1 MNNTYIFYIFLL
13 VINFFSQAQS
23 NYADGG
29 FDKEAM
35 DKIILES
42 SENNFMGNLSLF
54 QNGVEIY
61 NNSTGYKDRKNE
73 TLTDEKT
80 RFRIGSISKIFTA
93 VMIMQLIEENKLDL
107 NSRLSEFIPRV
118 KLSDQITIEQLL
130 SHKSGIFNYTEL
142 KNYYD
147 FHSDTLSLQQIVSK
161 FNDKRRKFK
170 PGKKYEYS
178 NSNYLLLTLILEQIE
193 EDTYANILKKRILV
207 PFELSNTYCCNNRYL
222 DDDAKSYYYANNE
235 WFDAENSNLEIASGA
250 GGITSNGYDVNRFLS
265 LLFSNQIISKKSVDL
280 MKPNALS
287 FEYGLGLDPI
297 PFFNIIG
304 TGHSGRIDAFLS
316 YSYYF
321 DQGGLS
327 LTYLS
332 NIYREDINNL
342 LISILSNYYRL
353 DYSDASSYNKYEIG
367 LDDLKR
373 FSGNY
378 IKRKLLSSAKIEII
392 NKYDSTLRIRIFGN
406 GIDEMEFGMNAIS
419 KNSFRSELLG
429 IEVIFDVENN
439 ILIAQEL
446 SKSEYVRYS
455 KRLSPSRDIVDY
467 IRDLFQSPKK
477 IIRFIIGFVVT
488 PFLTSIILKLIFVK
502 ISYST
507 PAFSISPAPSIY
519 WNVVDLIVAL
529 WNFVFLFSVPALF
542 ILSKMKIA
550 KPWSPWTINM
560 CFCVEYYIAL
570 MCMNV
575 TFNLGQSVF

>member
-1 MNNTYIFYIFLL
+1 MNNIYILYIFLL

-23 NYADGG
+23 NYTDGG

-35 DKIILES
+35 DKIILKS

-222 DDDAKSYYYANNE
+222 DDDAKSYYYANDE

-280 MKPNALS
+280 MKPNTLS

-353 DYSDASSYNKYEIG
+353 DYSDTSSYNKYEIG

-392 NKYDSTLRIRIFGN
+392 NKYDSALRIRIFGN

-439 ILIAQEL
+439 ILIAILEDGEEHRF
-446 SKSEYVRYS
+446 K
-455 KRLSPSRDIVDY
+455 KR
-467 IRDLFQSPKK
+467 KK
-477 IIRFIIGFVVT
+477 
-488 PFLTSIILKLIFVK
+488 
-502 ISYST
+502 
-507 PAFSISPAPSIY
+507 
-519 WNVVDLIVAL
+519 
-529 WNFVFLFSVPALF
+529 
-542 ILSKMKIA
+542 
-550 KPWSPWTINM
+550 
-560 CFCVEYYIAL
+560 
-570 MCMNV
+570 
-575 TFNLGQSVF
+575 

>member
-1 MNNTYIFYIFLL
+1 MNNTYILYIFLL

-23 NYADGG
+23 NYTDGG

-61 NNSTGYKDRKNE
+61 NNSTGFKDRKNE
-73 TLTDEKT
+73 TVTDEKT

-250 GGITSNGYDVNRFLS
+250 GGITSNGNDVNRFLS

-439 ILIAQEL
+439 ILIAILEDGEEHRF
-446 SKSEYVRYS
+446 K
-455 KRLSPSRDIVDY
+455 KR
-467 IRDLFQSPKK
+467 KK
-477 IIRFIIGFVVT
+477 
-488 PFLTSIILKLIFVK
+488 
-502 ISYST
+502 
-507 PAFSISPAPSIY
+507 
-519 WNVVDLIVAL
+519 
-529 WNFVFLFSVPALF
+529 
-542 ILSKMKIA
+542 
-550 KPWSPWTINM
+550 
-560 CFCVEYYIAL
+560 
-570 MCMNV
+570 
-575 TFNLGQSVF
+575 